1 MLLSPDFD
9 QIDRCDMD
17 PLLLI
22 VVRNAIKCTN
32 QREAFDRLMQPLNHN
47 NPNGYIRKSLDILK
61 GTNQSIVHPYDFIYS
76 SAFVATEND
85 DDFPIIAAMAAAVL
99 SRKCSGDF
107 VVRQRLNWNLHVKT
121 LIREGLFK
129 KMYRMSPSAFNK
141 LLKMLL
147 PWMNVDNKQS
157 SNASKGRRPIV
168 AEIILHC
175 TLRYLAGGS
184 VHDIRVCAGLSQS
197 SFYRAVH
204 RGLDAINDCPS
215 LSINFPMTLSDLSR
229 SAAEFKSISSHGVI
243 DGCIAAL
250 DGWLC
255 RIRVPSA
262 KEVRKVTAYFSGHYQ
277 CYGLNVQ
284 ATCDASCR
292 FTSLSVLCPGGTSDS
307 KSFYASRVYNL
318 VQELPDGY
326 FAVGDNAY
334 TLSSTLLI
342 PYSGKDKQNAS
353 KDAFNFFL
361 SQLRIRIEQAFG
373 LLVSKWRIF
382 KKPLEVQFWRTT
394 LIIEATFRL
403 HNFCINMGE
412 STIISDANCDPESF
426 CPSYMEYL
434 DALGILDNVKSKRHA
449 VRQAILEKVKSDG
462 RRRPRYNIVRNSIY
476 RTPNNNLHPD
486 LAL

>member
-1 MLLSPDFD
+1 
-9 QIDRCDMD
+9 
-17 PLLLI
+17 
-22 VVRNAIKCTN
+22 V
-32 QREAFDRLMQPLNHN
+32 
-47 NPNGYIRKSLDILK
+47 
-61 GTNQSIVHPYDFIYS
+61 
-76 SAFVATEND
+76 FVATEND

-99 SRKCSGDF
+99 SRIYRGDV

-129 KMYRMSPSAFNK
+129 KMYQMPPSAFNK

-184 VHDIRVCAGLSQS
+184 VHDIRVCAGLSHS

-229 SAAEFKSISSHGVI
+229 SAAEFKSISSHGII

-277 CYGLNVQ
+277 FYGLNVQ
-284 ATCDASCR
+284 ATCEGQ
-292 FTSLSVLCPGGTSDS
+292 VLLYHY
-307 KSFYASRVYNL
+307 FL
-318 VQELPDGY
+318 WLLLLLLPLTILITIARHSGHY
-326 FAVGDNAY
+326 KVG
-334 TLSSTLLI
+334 
-342 PYSGKDKQNAS
+342 
-353 KDAFNFFL
+353 
-361 SQLRIRIEQAFG
+361 
-373 LLVSKWRIF
+373 IF
-382 KKPLEVQFWRTT
+382 
-394 LIIEATFRL
+394 
-403 HNFCINMGE
+403 INE
-412 STIISDANCDPESF
+412 
-426 CPSYMEYL
+426 
-434 DALGILDNVKSKRHA
+434 
-449 VRQAILEKVKSDG
+449 
-462 RRRPRYNIVRNSIY
+462 NSIFIDENSMFIDENSIFIDIY
-476 RTPNNNLHPD
+476 N
-486 LAL
+486 